1 MASVAQKND
10 EKKVLDFLQLHP
22 FLRDTKANVFGQ
34 IAAETKINNHE
45 IEEIIISLQRKR
57 FITLS
62 RGTMYNPL
70 TNNSTDY
77 VELVISR
84 NLTKSQSQPSRPI
97 QTNKAAS
104 DFKKQE
110 FKCPTCSKIFSKEAN
125 FDDHIKSHEQEKK
138 RSEQSEKHR
147 SYMEE
152 LRKTLDARPKSTPII
167 VKSPAKV
174 ANYLICPQ
182 CHVKVKASRLSKH
195 MVKAHGEK
203 QKNPLEST
211 INKPK
216 ETFRPSPMM
225 PEFSIDLL
233 RIELLDFLINRNY
246 DVEAFQDYIVAR
258 NKNRLKDTYLIK
270 IGNSNEYSEY
280 SNLTN
285 IIMTL
290 SKFQNYINTLGR
302 LGHDKVDFT
311 SFRKDVITPFGWHAW
326 LPDNVRHSALDY
338 SLIHFSEHRILHLL
352 FWMKNA
358 WPKNPNLEQYG
369 EIVIGDYRWF
379 ERERISTAYHTAKR
393 NLIFKLQDD
402 FSKVGVPSNFQRFF
416 SGFHEIGHWFVII
429 G

>member
-1 MASVAQKND
+1 MASVTQNND

-22 FLRDTKANVFGQ
+22 FLRDTKANVFAQ
-34 IAAETKINNHE
+34 IAVETKINNHK
-45 IEEIIISLQRKR
+45 IEEIIISLQRKKCVN
-57 FITLS
+57 LS
-62 RGTMYNPL
+62 RGTIYNPL

-77 VELVISR
+77 FELGISR
-84 NLTKSQSQPSRPI
+84 NLTKPPSQLLRSI
-97 QTNKAAS
+97 QTNKTTN

-110 FKCPTCSKIFSKEAN
+110 FKCPTCSNIYSKEAN
-125 FDDHIKSHEQEKK
+125 FDEHIKKHEQEKK
-138 RSEQSEKHR
+138 QSEQSEKHR
-147 SYMEE
+147 RYMEE
-152 LRKTLDARPKSTPII
+152 LRKTLDARPKSTSIV
-167 VKSPAKV
+167 VKSTTKV
-174 ANYLICPQ
+174 VNYLRCPQ
-182 CHVKVKASRLSKH
+182 CRIKIKASRLSKH

-203 QKNPLEST
+203 QKNNLTST

-216 ETFRPSPMM
+216 ENFRPSPIM
-225 PEFSIDLL
+225 PEFNSDLL
-233 RIELLDFLINRNY
+233 KLELLDFLINKNY

-258 NKNRLKDTYLIK
+258 NKDWLKDTYLIK
-270 IGNSNEYSEY
+270 IGNSNAYLQY

-302 LGHDKVDFT
+302 FGHEKIDFT

-338 SLIHFSEHRILHLL
+338 SLIHFPEHRILHLL
-352 FWMKNA
+352 LWMKNA
-358 WPKNPNLEQYG
+358 WPKNPNLDQYG

-379 ERERISTAYHTAKR
+379 ERERVSTAYHIAKR
-393 NLIFKLQDD
+393 NLIFKLEDE
-402 FSKVGVPSNFQRFF
+402 FAKVGVPNNFERFF